1 MDEYCGYEVDDVY
14 SGEVLDEVMCEV
26 CGTIQP
32 VENKICSYC
41 GAKIQSKE
49 AKKARK
55 KKRKKESGDYVPARK
70 KINRKPPSKPA
81 AENTM
86 EKPKPME
93 KPTPMERP
101 KPIERPTPI
110 VKPKPAESPKPVD
123 SFAQRLAEIH
133 NSVEFPESVVEKP
146 MEMPEDVEFPE
157 SVVEKPMAM
166 PEDVEFPESVVEKP
180 MAMPEDVEFP
190 ESIVEK
196 PMAMPEDVE
205 FPESVVEKPMAMP
218 EDVEFPESVVEKPMA
233 MPEEVEFPESVVEKP
248 MAMPE
253 EVEFPESIVEKP
265 MAMPEDVEFPES
277 VVEKPMAMPE
287 EVEFPQSVVE
297 KPMEMPKPVE
307 LPKPAKSPKPMDSFA
322 QRLAEIHNSVKL
334 PEDVADDADEAD
346 FEMPD
351 VLDRTPRHSV
361 SINKPDLQK
370 PEPIINP
377 PRPAVSIS
385 NMNSRNQDNSPLMS
399 RGIDGEERYSEE
411 DLSDDLP
418 MDDYI
423 DEGENEKER
432 LKLALKLTAIV
443 LFIMIGIV
451 VMVEAAELKSRH
463 REKMNLSN
471 YSAPVTYYDDG
482 NVSLDFEDQELL
494 EVGKDFP
501 ADEYFFSG
509 NDTYGGG
516 VVVWDS
522 KIEDVLCVAD
532 VDNSLYLT
540 LKEGQFL
547 MSVNCDMYR
556 LEKSFKENNPFAC
569 PGMFKVGFDLEAG
582 TYNVVPYG
590 NAGQPCVR
598 VHKKSVYDM
607 DSFLGNF
614 LPENGKIKVKK
625 GDYLELDN
633 CILEKNE

>member
-1 MDEYCGYEVDDVY
+1 
-14 SGEVLDEVMCEV
+14 
-26 CGTIQP
+26 
-32 VENKICSYC
+32 
-41 GAKIQSKE
+41 
-49 AKKARK
+49 
-55 KKRKKESGDYVPARK
+55 
-70 KINRKPPSKPA
+70 
-81 AENTM
+81 
-86 EKPKPME
+86 
-93 KPTPMERP
+93 
-101 KPIERPTPI
+101 
-110 VKPKPAESPKPVD
+110 
-123 SFAQRLAEIH
+123 
-133 NSVEFPESVVEKP
+133 
-146 MEMPEDVEFPE
+146 
-157 SVVEKPMAM
+157 
-166 PEDVEFPESVVEKP
+166 VEKP

-196 PMAMPEDVE
+196 P
-205 FPESVVEKPMAMP
+205 
-218 EDVEFPESVVEKPMA
+218 
-233 MPEEVEFPESVVEKP
+233 
-248 MAMPE
+248 
-253 EVEFPESIVEKP
+253 
-265 MAMPEDVEFPES
+265 
-277 VVEKPMAMPE
+277 
-287 EVEFPQSVVE
+287 
-297 KPMEMPKPVE
+297 KPVE
-307 LPKPAKSPKPMDSFA
+307 FPKPAKFPKPMDSFA

-351 VLDRTPRHSV
+351 VQDRTPRHSV

-423 DEGENEKER
+423 DEGENENER
-432 LKLALKLTAIV
+432 LKLALKLTALV

-451 VMVEAAELKSRH
+451 VMVEAAEYKSRQ

-501 ADEYFFSG
+501 ADEYYFSS

-532 VDNSLYLT
+532 VNNSLYLT
-540 LKEGQFL
+540 LKEGQYL

-556 LEKSFKENNPFAC
+556 LEKSFKENDPFAC
-569 PGMFKVGFDLEAG
+569 PGMYKVGFDLEAG

-598 VHKKSVYDM
+598 VHKESVYDM

-633 CILEKNE
+633 CILEQE

>member
-1 MDEYCGYEVDDVY
+1 
-14 SGEVLDEVMCEV
+14 
-26 CGTIQP
+26 
-32 VENKICSYC
+32 
-41 GAKIQSKE
+41 
-49 AKKARK
+49 
-55 KKRKKESGDYVPARK
+55 
-70 KINRKPPSKPA
+70 
-81 AENTM
+81 
-86 EKPKPME
+86 
-93 KPTPMERP
+93 
-101 KPIERPTPI
+101 
-110 VKPKPAESPKPVD
+110 
-123 SFAQRLAEIH
+123 
-133 NSVEFPESVVEKP
+133 
-146 MEMPEDVEFPE
+146 
-157 SVVEKPMAM
+157 
-166 PEDVEFPESVVEKP
+166 
-180 MAMPEDVEFP
+180 
-190 ESIVEK
+190 
-196 PMAMPEDVE
+196 
-205 FPESVVEKPMAMP
+205 
-218 EDVEFPESVVEKPMA
+218 
-233 MPEEVEFPESVVEKP
+233 
-248 MAMPE
+248 
-253 EVEFPESIVEKP
+253 

-297 KPMEMPKPVE
+297 KPMAMPEPVE
-307 LPKPAKSPKPMDSFA
+307 FPKPAKSPKPMDYFA

-351 VLDRTPRHSV
+351 VLDRTQRHSV

-423 DEGENEKER
+423 DEGENENER
-432 LKLALKLTAIV
+432 LKLALKLTALVI
-443 LFIMIGIV
+443 FIMIGIV
-451 VMVEAAELKSRH
+451 VMVEAVEYKSRQ

-501 ADEYFFSG
+501 ADEYYFSS

-532 VDNSLYLT
+532 VNNSLYLT

-556 LEKSFKENNPFAC
+556 LEKSFKENDPFAC

-633 CILEKNE
+633 CILEQE

>member
-110 VKPKPAESPKPVD
+110 VKPKPVDIPKPIEKPKPVDIPKPIEKPKPVEFPKPAESPKPV
-123 SFAQRLAEIH
+123 
-133 NSVEFPESVVEKP
+133 
-146 MEMPEDVEFPE
+146 
-157 SVVEKPMAM
+157 
-166 PEDVEFPESVVEKP
+166 
-180 MAMPEDVEFP
+180 
-190 ESIVEK
+190 
-196 PMAMPEDVE
+196 
-205 FPESVVEKPMAMP
+205 
-218 EDVEFPESVVEKPMA
+218 
-233 MPEEVEFPESVVEKP
+233 
-248 MAMPE
+248 
-253 EVEFPESIVEKP
+253 
-265 MAMPEDVEFPES
+265 
-277 VVEKPMAMPE
+277 
-287 EVEFPQSVVE
+287 
-297 KPMEMPKPVE
+297 
-307 LPKPAKSPKPMDSFA
+307 DSFA

-334 PEDVADDADEAD
+334 PEDVADEADEAD

-385 NMNSRNQDNSPLMS
+385 NMNSQKQDNSPLMS

-423 DEGENEKER
+423 DEGENENER
-432 LKLALKLTAIV
+432 LKLALKLTALV

-451 VMVEAAELKSRH
+451 VMVEAAELKSRQ

-482 NVSLDFEDQELL
+482 NVSLDYEDQELL

-501 ADEYFFSG
+501 ADEYFFSS

-532 VDNSLYLT
+532 VNNSLYLT

-556 LEKSFKENNPFAC
+556 LEKSFKENDPFAC

-590 NAGQPCVR
+590 NAGQYCVR
-598 VHKKSVYDM
+598 VHKESVYDM

-633 CILEKNE
+633 CILEKE

>member
-70 KINRKPPSKPA
+70 KINRKPSSKPA

-110 VKPKPAESPKPVD
+110 VKPKPVYIPKPIEKPKPVEFPKPAESPKPVD

-133 NSVEFPESVVEKP
+133 NSVEFPESIVEKPMAMPEEVEFPESVVEKPMEMPEEVEFPESIVEKPMAMPEEVEFPESVVEKPMAMPEDVEFPESVVEKP

-190 ESIVEK
+190 ES
-196 PMAMPEDVE
+196 
-205 FPESVVEKPMAMP
+205 VVEKPMA
-218 EDVEFPESVVEKPMA
+218 
-233 MPEEVEFPESVVEKP
+233 
-248 MAMPE
+248 
-253 EVEFPESIVEKP
+253 
-265 MAMPEDVEFPES
+265 
-277 VVEKPMAMPE
+277 
-287 EVEFPQSVVE
+287 
-297 KPMEMPKPVE
+297 MPKPVE
-307 LPKPAKSPKPMDSFA
+307 LPKPAKSPKPTDSFA

-334 PEDVADDADEAD
+334 PENVADDADEAD

-351 VLDRTPRHSV
+351 VLDRTLRHSV

-385 NMNSRNQDNSPLMS
+385 NMNSQKQDNSPLMS

-411 DLSDDLP
+411 DLSDELP

-556 LEKSFKENNPFAC
+556 LEKSFKENDPFAC

-582 TYNVVPYG
+582 TYNVLPYG

-598 VHKKSVYDM
+598 VHKESVYDM